1 MKNFKNCLLLILFI
15 LPLSLMAQDHVGSWK
30 IMVPN
35 GEGGTMLM
43 KVTMNAD
50 NTYHI
55 DAGADGSVEIKGK
68 YSISGDKVTIQD
80 TEGTDCSAKG
90 VYTLKVSGNQ
100 LTMTMVS
107 DACEGRGN
115 PDGPMVMTRM

>member
-35 GEGGTMLM
+35 GEGGTMPM

-90 VYTLKVSGNQ
+90 VYTLKVSGNE